1 LDAGGGARF
10 AEGMLQRDFGTR
22 TGIQVSA
29 LGLGC
34 WAIGGPWTSGGR
46 PAGWGE
52 VDDDESIRA
61 IRHALDLGV
70 TLFDTADVYGCG
82 HSERVLGRALAGR
95 RDDVAIVTKVGN
107 LFDEQTRTAGGKDV
121 SPAYLRRAC
130 DASLRRLATDRID
143 VYLIHDGIAGPEE
156 VPAVVDT
163 LEALVAAGKVRWY
176 GSSISDPA
184 IVRAMA
190 EGPHMVA
197 AEHELN
203 LLRGELEAL
212 DAAEELGLASL
223 NRTPLAMGLLGGR
236 YRPDALP
243 AADDVRRNGP
253 WWDYFDAGGAM
264 ERHLERIAEA
274 RSELT
279 ADGRSLVQG
288 ALAWIWARSPATLPI
303 PGFRTVAQVQ
313 ENAGAA
319 AYGPLPPE
327 RMERLRAILGAP
339 AAA

>member
-1 LDAGGGARF
+1 MF
-10 AEGMLQRDFGTR
+10 QRDLGTR

-34 WAIGGPWTSGGR
+34 WAIGGPWTSNGM

-61 IRHALDLGV
+61 IRRALELGV

-95 RDDVAIVTKVGN
+95 RDEAVIVTKVGN
-107 LFDEQTRTAGGKDV
+107 VFDEQMRTAGGSDV
-121 SPAYLRRAC
+121 SPSYLRRAC
-130 DASLRRLATDRID
+130 DASLRRLGTDRID

-156 VPAVVDT
+156 VPAVIEV
-163 LEALVAAGKVRWY
+163 LEELVEAGKLRWY
-176 GSSISDPA
+176 GSSMSEPA

-197 AEHELN
+197 AQHELSV
-203 LLRGELEAL
+203 LRGELEAL
-212 DAAEELGLASL
+212 DVATALGLASL
-223 NRTPLAMGLLGGR
+223 NRTPLAMGLLSGR

-243 AADDVRRNGP
+243 AADDVRRNAP
-253 WWDYFDAGGAM
+253 WWDFFDEDAM
-264 ERHLERIAEA
+264 ERWLERIAEA
-274 RSELT
+274 RAELT

-288 ALAWIWARSPATLPI
+288 ALGWIWGRSPATIPL
-303 PGFRTVAQVQ
+303 PGFRTVAQVE
-313 ENAGAA
+313 ENAAA
-319 AYGPLPPE
+319 MDHGPLPAQ
-327 RMERLRAILGAP
+327 RMERIQAMLGEP
-339 AAA
+339 LAA

>member
-1 LDAGGGARF
+1 MF
-10 AEGMLQRDFGTR
+10 QRHLGTR
-22 TGIQVSA
+22 TGLQVSA

-34 WAIGGPWTSGGR
+34 WAIGGPWTSNRR

-95 RDDVAIVTKVGN
+95 RDDVVIVTKVGN
-107 LFDEQTRTAGGKDV
+107 LFDEQTRTAAGSDL

-130 DASLRRLATDRID
+130 DASLRRLGIDRID
-143 VYLIHDGIAGPEE
+143 VYLIHNGLAAPED
-156 VPAVVDT
+156 VPAVIDV
-163 LEALVAAGKVRWY
+163 LEELVAAGKLRWY
-176 GSSISDPA
+176 GSSVSDPA

-190 EGPHMVA
+190 EGPHAVA
-197 AEHELN
+197 VQHELS

-212 DAAEELGLASL
+212 SVAEDLGLASL
-223 NRTPLAMGLLGGR
+223 NRTPLAMGLLSGR

-253 WWDYFDAGGAM
+253 WWDFFDEGPM
-264 ERHLERIAEA
+264 EGWLERIAEA
-274 RSELT
+274 RAELT

-288 ALAWIWARSPATLPI
+288 ALGWIWGRSRATLPL
-303 PGFRTVAQVQ
+303 PGFRTVAQVH
-313 ENAGAA
+313 ENVGAA
-319 AYGPLPPE
+319 AHGPLPAE
-327 RMERLRAILGAP
+327 RMQRIQALLGGP
-339 AAA
+339 LPV